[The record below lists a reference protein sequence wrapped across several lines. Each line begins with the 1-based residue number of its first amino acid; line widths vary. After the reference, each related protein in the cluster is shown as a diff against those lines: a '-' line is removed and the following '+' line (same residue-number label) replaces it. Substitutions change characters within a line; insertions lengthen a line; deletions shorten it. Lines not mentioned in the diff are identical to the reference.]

1 MIVALDTVIADEM
14 LRLRRDVAGLQIA
27 LRAREDTNDA
37 QRRRIER
44 LEKVLRAIA
53 AAGVA
58 HRLNVE
64 KLIAEVL

>member
-1 MIVALDTVIADEM
+1 MSVALDTLVADES
-14 LRLRRDVAGLQIA
+14 LALRRDAAGLRQA
-27 LRAREDTNDA
+27 LRARESEA
-37 QRRRIER
+37 EAMRRRIER